1 MTDPRDMSVFA
12 LTTSAYEIAE
22 FLDVLGSREKSAVIR
37 ELINRVIPTK
47 IIPSR
52 GLKAVAKPAPKPA
65 PMPAPT
71 PATGEMVWCDQC
83 DRRVTAAESDACKS
97 RFCSLRKSA

>member
-1 MTDPRDMSVFA
+1 MTAPKDMSVFA
-12 LTTSAYEIAE
+12 LTASVYEIAE

-47 IIPSR
+47 VIPSR
-52 GLKAVAKPAPKPA
+52 GLKAVAMSE
-65 PMPAPT
+65 PMPAPKLAPM

-83 DRRVTAAESDACKS
+83 DRRVTASESAACKS

>member
-1 MTDPRDMSVFA
+1 MTAPKDMSVFA

-52 GLKAVAKPAPKPA
+52 GMKAIAVSER
-65 PMPAPT
+65 MPAPL

-83 DRRVTAAESDACKS
+83 DRRVTGSMATTCKS

>member
-1 MTDPRDMSVFA
+1 MTAPKDMSVFA
-12 LTTSAYEIAE
+12 LTASAYEIAE

-47 IIPSR
+47 VIPSR
-52 GLKAVAKPAPKPA
+52 GLKAVAV
-65 PMPAPT
+65 PAPT
-71 PATGEMVWCDQC
+71 PATSEMVWCDQC
-83 DRRVTAAESDACKS
+83 DRRVAGSMATTCKS